1 MRLVKGSVRSFS
13 RPIRTV
19 LDNGVQVVTQQTNQA
34 VAAVGVVAKGGSRAQ
49 TAPSQATLNRSVT
62 LSNIAPVAGVQ
73 ISSVLHR
80 ERTAVYG
87 LTTPDKA
94 VSVAQSLVEAAQASQ
109 VTDAV
114 RAHAQAALN
123 GASGNLSVVC
133 DDYTHMA
140 CFQQTALAASPFGDS
155 AGIAGTSEA
164 DVAAYRASHYGGA
177 NAIVVGTGAV
187 DHDALCEVAAQ
198 LPAEAN
204 VNAAPKENCQFTGGY
219 IQDRN
224 DYIKNCH
231 VKWAWN
237 VPGLDFAP
245 HNAGFAV
252 LAEMFGSWQ
261 QGDQH
266 AQHAAAPT
274 TRWIADCTP
283 NRRVEHHGHSSDY
296 NLNKLK
302 SYTGEL
308 TSYSDT
314 ALFGFYSEVID
325 ADSAGSSL
333 IHSNRLQQITNIL
346 QGNIKTWS
354 HGFSDHEIAAAK
366 NSLIAK
372 LSDKYSNP
380 LNLADK
386 LGADCSIAGNTAS
399 FAKDAALIKKVDK
412 HLLQTLFFDWIYNKE
427 MVTVY
432 YGACEGAPENTQS
445 RHRNWDLAKF

>member
-1 MRLVKGSVRSFS
+1 M
-13 RPIRTV
+13 
-19 LDNGVQVVTQQTNQA
+19 
-34 VAAVGVVAKGGSRAQ
+34 
-49 TAPSQATLNRSVT
+49 T

-219 IQDRN
+219 IQG
-224 DYIKNCH
+224 KN
-231 VKWAWN
+231 
-237 VPGLDFAP
+237 
-245 HNAGFAV
+245 V
-252 LAEMFGSWQ
+252 LLI
-261 QGDQH
+261 
-266 AQHAAAPT
+266 
-274 TRWIADCTP
+274 R
-283 NRRVEHHGHSSDY
+283 HSY
-296 NLNKLK
+296 
-302 SYTGEL
+302 
-308 TSYSDT
+308 
-314 ALFGFYSEVID
+314 
-325 ADSAGSSL
+325 
-333 IHSNRLQQITNIL
+333 
-346 QGNIKTWS
+346 W
-354 HGFSDHEIAAAK
+354 
-366 NSLIAK
+366 
-372 LSDKYSNP
+372 SNP
-380 LNLADK
+380 PQIATTTSRTVTSNGRGMCPASTLRRTMLA
-386 LGADCSIAGNTAS
+386 LPSWPRCSARGNKAINTPSTPRPQLRAGLPIARQIDVSSIMAIVRT
-399 FAKDAALIKKVDK
+399 
-412 HLLQTLFFDWIYNKE
+412 T
-427 MVTVY
+427 T
-432 YGACEGAPENTQS
+432 
-445 RHRNWDLAKF
+445 

>member
-34 VAAVGVVAKGGSRAQ
+34 VAAVGVVSKGGSRHQ
-49 TAPSQATLNRSVT
+49 TASSQATLNRSVT
-62 LSNIAPVAGVQ
+62 LNNVAPVAGVQ

-80 ERTAVYG
+80 ERTGVYG

-94 VSVAQSLVEAAQASQ
+94 VSVAQSLVDAAQVTE
-109 VTDAV
+109 VTDAARV
-114 RAHAQAALN
+114 HAQAALN
-123 GASGNLSVVC
+123 GASGNLGVVC
-133 DDYTHMA
+133 DDYLHMA
-140 CFQQTALAASPFGDS
+140 GFQQTALAASPFGDS
-155 AGIAGTSEA
+155 AGIQNTSAG
-164 DVAAYRASHYGGA
+164 DVAAYRAHYYGGA
-177 NAIVVGTGAV
+177 NAVVVGTGAV

-198 LPAEAN
+198 LPAASN
-204 VNAAPKENCQFTGGY
+204 VQVEQKENCQFTGGY

-224 DYIKNCH
+224 DFVKNCH

-237 VPGLDFAP
+237 VPGLDFKP
-245 HNAGFAV
+245 SNVGFAV
-252 LAEMFGSWQ
+252 MAEMFGSWKPGQ
-261 QGDQH
+261 QH
-266 AQHAAAPT
+266 AHHAAAPT

-283 NRRVEHHGHSSDY
+283 NRRVEHHGHNADY
-296 NLNKLK
+296 NLNKVA

-325 ADSAGSSL
+325 ADSAGTSM
-333 IHSNRLQQITNIL
+333 IHNNRLQQITNVL
-346 QGNIKTWS
+346 QGNIKAWS
-354 HGFSDHEIAAAK
+354 HGFSEHEIEAAK

-372 LSDKYSNP
+372 LSDKYTNP

-399 FAKDAALIKKVDK
+399 FNKDAALIKKVDK
-412 HLLQTLFFDWIYNKE
+412 HLLESLFFDWIYNKE
-427 MVTVY
+427 ITTVY
-432 YGACEGAPENTQS
+432 YGATEGAPEPLQA
-445 RHRNWDLAKF
+445 RHRNWDILKF

>member
-34 VAAVGVVAKGGSRAQ
+34 VAAVGVVSKGGSRHQ
-49 TAPSQATLNRSVT
+49 TASSQATLNRSVT
-62 LSNIAPVAGVQ
+62 LNNVAPVAGVQ

-80 ERTAVYG
+80 ERTGVYG

-94 VSVAQSLVEAAQASQ
+94 VSVAQSLVDAAQVTE
-109 VTDAV
+109 VTDAARV
-114 RAHAQAALN
+114 HAQAALN
-123 GASGNLSVVC
+123 GASGNLGVVC
-133 DDYTHMA
+133 DDYLHMA
-140 CFQQTALAASPFGDS
+140 GFQQTALAASPFGDS
-155 AGIAGTSEA
+155 AGIQNTSAG
-164 DVAAYRASHYGGA
+164 DVAAYRAHYYGGA
-177 NAIVVGTGAV
+177 NAVVVGTGAV

-198 LPAEAN
+198 LPAASN
-204 VNAAPKENCQFTGGY
+204 VQVEQKENCQFTGGY

-224 DYIKNCH
+224 DFVKNCH

-237 VPGLDFAP
+237 VPGLDFKP
-245 HNAGFAV
+245 SNVGFAV
-252 LAEMFGSWQ
+252 MAEMFGSWKPGQ
-261 QGDQH
+261 QH
-266 AQHAAAPT
+266 AHHAAAPT

-283 NRRVEHHGHSSDY
+283 NRRVEHHGHNADY
-296 NLNKLK
+296 NLNKVA

-325 ADSAGSSL
+325 ADSAGTSM
-333 IHSNRLQQITNIL
+333 IHTNRLQQITNVL
-346 QGNIKTWS
+346 QGNIKAWS
-354 HGFSDHEIAAAK
+354 HGFSEHEIEAAK

-372 LSDKYSNP
+372 LSDKYTNP

-399 FAKDAALIKKVDK
+399 FNKDAALIKKVDK
-412 HLLQTLFFDWIYNKE
+412 HLLESLFFDWIYNKE
-427 MVTVY
+427 ITTVY
-432 YGACEGAPENTQS
+432 YGATEGAPEPLQA
-445 RHRNWDLAKF
+445 RHRNWDILKF